1 MPNMFKVNN
10 KDIHD
15 HVDNY
20 LLTLNNKYTITT
32 FIDVVLVSLSLTLN
46 MYLAT
51 GNSLLLT
58 FYRFCK

>member
-20 LLTLNNKYTITT
+20 LLTVNNKYTITT

-51 GNSLLLT
+51 RNSLLLT